1 MDYSEEWRS
10 NVEMAARIM
19 AATAD
24 PTLTERAV
32 TIAWHLVKE

>member
-1 MDYSEEWRS
+1 MPTSF
-10 NVEMAARIM
+10 AIM

>member
-1 MDYSEEWRS
+1 MPTSF
-10 NVEMAARIM
+10 AIM

-24 PTLTERAV
+24 TTLTERAV